1 MEIPKYILY
10 MHTDLEVSVDIMFTN
25 NLTLLVIMSKRLKF
39 TTLQYTQN
47 RTEKELDRFFY
58 EILDVF

>member
-39 TTLQYTQN
+39 TTVQYTQN